1 MAKKTMKTRVAPW
14 LALVILSA
22 LFHSHPPDEPSLG
35 SPRFAASEA
44 GCPACATLRSGMD
57 EPPAPEV
64 LPDQAPL
71 ISPVSATRP
80 APCLSLQRPAAAVRG
95 PPAQPAA

>member
-1 MAKKTMKTRVAPW
+1 MAKRTKTARVAPW
-14 LALVILSA
+14 LALVLLSA
-22 LFHSHPPDEPSLG
+22 LFHAHAPDATSWEGPCLVV
-35 SPRFAASEA
+35 SEA

-71 ISPVSATRP
+71 VSPVSATCP
-80 APCLSLQRPAAAVRG
+80 APPDSLQRLAAAVRG